1 MKNYVI
7 ENTLGS
13 LNYFSS
19 EQSMFDYNLDNV
31 HYCHIRKYNAKM
43 SVRHAKVYRSSK
55 GQFIYFGCSRYYL
68 NDFRIVSDDWL
79 SHEVSDIILDAKRR
93 GVYHD

>member
-1 MKNYVI
+1 MINYVI

-19 EQSMFDYNLDNV
+19 EQSMTDYNLDNV
-31 HYCHIRKYNAKM
+31 YYCHIRKYNGKM
-43 SVRHAKVYRSSK
+43 TVRHAKVYRSSK
-55 GQFIYFGCSRYYL
+55 GQFILFGCSRYYL

-79 SHEVSDIILDAKRR
+79 YHEVTAIISDSKRR

>member
-1 MKNYVI
+1 MKNYLI

-13 LNYFSS
+13 LNFFVS
-19 EQSMFDYNLDNV
+19 EQSMTDYNLDNV
-31 HYCHIRKYNAKM
+31 YYCHIRKYNGKS

-55 GQFIYFGCSRYYL
+55 GQFILFGFSRYYL

-79 SHEVSDIILDAKRR
+79 CHEVSSILSDAKRR